1 MSNKTNRWGVLF
13 AIAMLAFCSH
23 TLAADDQVQVVSE
36 SDLKSFWLPSHDNPP
51 PQYPIDAIKAG
62 AQGCVAVAL
71 EIHSDGSV
79 SNVRVWHSDLTNVS
93 ARKEIEQSAMLSAI
107 QSHFVPAP
115 GNKEHTPVYT
125 YQIVTFTLGNN
136 AGNQRRGNEVKS
148 KCEMTD
154 FPQQVQAMINSTQ
167 AGKKP

>member
-13 AIAMLAFCSH
+13 AIAILAFCSH

-115 GNKEHTPVYT
+115 MNKQRTSVYT
-125 YQIVTFTLGNN
+125 YQVVTFSLNTALFMEKLK
-136 AGNQRRGNEVKS
+136 A